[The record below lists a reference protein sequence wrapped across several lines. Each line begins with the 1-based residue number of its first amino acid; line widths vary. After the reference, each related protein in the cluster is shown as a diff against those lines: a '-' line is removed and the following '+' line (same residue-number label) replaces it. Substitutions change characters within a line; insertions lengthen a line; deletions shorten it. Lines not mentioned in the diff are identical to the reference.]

1 MKLSAALATA
11 VLATTTTALP
21 AVAEAVAEAA
31 AAVLAATTTALPA
44 VAEAAAAPARKNWG
58 MPIVNHAGS
67 VPDPR
72 RRSTPELDKVTTS
85 DNEEDDDDDL
95 DGFGS
100 PVKRRGD
107 DDEEEDGDDDDD
119 LDDDGSGSAT
129 HHRRDDDQEEDDDDD
144 DLDDD
149 GSGSSSAEHH
159 RRDGDDHDYDLDGF
173 YSVER
178 RAGRSGGNLARPK
191 PIALTLTHPK
201 TITDD
206 GRGVEKSDF
215 ENFGEELMRRA
226 GRHRPIVDH
235 TPVER
240 RGADAGK
247 PVADAFWGMPVVDH
261 VPVPDTRREVA
272 AAELESRREPFPI
285 VDHQPVEP

>member
-1 MKLSAALATA
+1 MKLSAALAAA

-58 MPIVNHAGS
+58 MPLINHGAGAS
-67 VPDPR
+67 PDA

-85 DNEEDDDDDL
+85 DNSEDDDDDDDL
-95 DGFGS
+95 DDFGS

-107 DDEEEDGDDDDD
+107 DDDEEEEDGDGD
-119 LDDDGSGSAT
+119 
-129 HHRRDDDQEEDDDDD
+129 DDDDD

-149 GSGSSSAEHH
+149 GSGSGAAEHH
-159 RRDGDDHDYDLDGF
+159 RRDDDDHDYDLDGF

-178 RAGRSGGNLARPK
+178 RALRTGGDLTRPK
-191 PIALTLTHPK
+191 PISLTLTHPK
-201 TITDD
+201 TIED
-206 GRGVEKSDF
+206 GRGVDKSDF

-240 RGADAGK
+240 RRADAGK
-247 PVADAFWGMPVVDH
+247 PVADAFWGMPVVEH
-261 VPVPDTRREVA
+261 VPVPDTKREVA

-285 VDHQPVEP
+285 VDHQPSEP